1 MNDEYDLQRFLDAQ
15 EPVFETALSQLCN
28 GRKRSHWMWFVF
40 PQLKGLGHSEMAQR
54 YGISGREEA
63 LAYLQH
69 PCLGARL
76 ESCCSA
82 LLQWRQ
88 RSATEIMGSPDDLK
102 LRSSMTL
109 FASVAPQSPLFQKV
123 IDAFFGG
130 TPDSATVSRLRQG

>member
-15 EPVFETALSQLCN
+15 EPVFETALSELRN

-54 YGISGREEA
+54 YGISGRKEA

-69 PCLGARL
+69 PSLGARL
-76 ESCCSA
+76 ERCSSA

-88 RSATEIMGSPDDLK
+88 RSATDIMGSPDDLK

-109 FASVAPQSPLFQKV
+109 FASVAPHNLLFQEV
-123 IDAFFGG
+123 IKAFFDGK
-130 TPDSATVSRLRQG
+130 PDSATVSRLGQG